1 MQARRVGTTGLEVS
15 ELALG
20 TMTWSRDTDA
30 DEAGEQLDLFI
41 DAGGT
46 LIDTAA
52 SYADGG
58 AEALLGSLL
67 NGTFAR
73 SDVQIVTKAGIR
85 RTPQGGVVDASRET
99 LLDTLDASEIHRR
112 QSRAENALAQ
122 VQDADHDAARR
133 SAAATMRGVL
143 LYEDALSTGS
153 RSTDLLPRSV
163 AALRRAIE
171 LDPSNADAKLNLEQ
185 VLNLQPPRQQRD
197 RAGGGGGSTGG
208 ASYSGPGEGY

>member
-1 MQARRVGTTGLEVS
+1 VRPARVVVAVVLLVAGVLLAFLGEDVRRWPGRIEAGDQRLAAGSAAPGLWEPDDALPLRIGASRLGLE
-15 ELALG
+15 
-20 TMTWSRDTDA
+20 D
-30 DEAGEQLDLFI
+30 DLR
-41 DAGGT
+41 
-46 LIDTAA
+46 
-52 SYADGG
+52 YR
-58 AEALLGSLL
+58 EALRLV
-67 NGTFAR
+67 R
-73 SDVQIVTKAGIR
+73 VT
-85 RTPQGGVVDASRET
+85 REG
-99 LLDTLDASEIHRR
+99 LDTLDAAEIHRR

-122 VQDADHDAARR
+122 VQDADRDAGRR

-171 LDPSNADAKLNLEQ
+171 LDPSNGDAKLNLEQ

-197 RAGGGGGSTGG
+197 RAGGGGSSGG

>member
-1 MQARRVGTTGLEVS
+1 MRPARVVLAVALLATGVL
-15 ELALG
+15 L
-20 TMTWSRDTDA
+20 
-30 DEAGEQLDLFI
+30 
-41 DAGGT
+41 
-46 LIDTAA
+46 
-52 SYADGG
+52 
-58 AEALLGSLL
+58 ALLGEDVRRWPGRIEAGDQRLAS
-67 NGTFAR
+67 GTAAPGLWEPDDALPLR
-73 SDVQIVTKAGIR
+73 IG
-85 RTPQGGVVDASRET
+85 ASRLGLEDDLRYREALRLVRVT
-99 LLDTLDASEIHRR
+99 RDGLDTLDASEIHRR

-197 RAGGGGGSTGG
+197 RAGGGGSTGG
-208 ASYSGPGEGY
+208 ASYSAPGEGY

>member
-1 MQARRVGTTGLEVS
+1 MRPARVVVAVALLATGVL
-15 ELALG
+15 L
-20 TMTWSRDTDA
+20 
-30 DEAGEQLDLFI
+30 
-41 DAGGT
+41 
-46 LIDTAA
+46 
-52 SYADGG
+52 
-58 AEALLGSLL
+58 ALLGEDVRRWPGRIEAGDQRLAS
-67 NGTFAR
+67 GTAAPGLWEPDDALPLR
-73 SDVQIVTKAGIR
+73 IG
-85 RTPQGGVVDASRET
+85 ASRLGLEDDLRYREALRLVRVT
-99 LLDTLDASEIHRR
+99 RDGLDTLDASEIHRR

-197 RAGGGGGSTGG
+197 RAGGGGSTGG
-208 ASYSGPGEGY
+208 ASYSAPGEGY